1 MGSQI
6 STQTRTL
13 LYSLM
18 KNLVILASFAAAA
31 CAMNVAID
39 KREASMAINS
49 RFRRGSGLGSN
60 IEKECVKKQC
70 KFEEYLE
77 SQENQ
82 DKAMNRNV
90 RKELKDVNEAATTG
104 TRIYSTSTT
113 LIATLESSRPA
124 CTLRHG
130 ALARLAIMT
139 SLQ

>member
-1 MGSQI
+1 MGKSKHTNTLHYSL
-6 STQTRTL
+6 ST
-13 LYSLM
+13 LM

-60 IEKECVKKQC
+60 IDKECVKKQC

-90 RKELKDVNEAATTG
+90 QKILGFRGL
-104 TRIYSTSTT
+104 SSLT
-113 LIATLESSRPA
+113 LSPRNPLSPQNGP
-124 CTLRHG
+124 L
-130 ALARLAIMT
+130 
-139 SLQ
+139 